1 VAPNQGIFEQTLNAL
16 FLQRE
21 HLSHAVI
28 DRPLSVPDVASFLN
42 PINGY
47 TERLRNRPPSGNK
60 EAVAGIEG
68 VLSRVLGAHPCP
80 FNHGLVDR
88 RSGPFKQTHAAP
100 RPVLPCSNNYKFL
113 LL

>member
-42 PINGY
+42 PFNGY

-68 VLSRVLGAHPCP
+68 VLSRHGSIGA
-80 FNHGLVDR
+80 R
-88 RSGPFKQTHAAP
+88 P
-100 RPVLPCSNNYKFL
+100 RALSTTAS
-113 LL
+113 